1 MLTTQARLIRHPTAP
16 WTGPEF
22 SIAAACIVN
31 DRGAGL
37 CRFEVVG
44 ALDAIVVPAAR
55 TPASVDGLWRHTCFE
70 LFVGRRGAAA
80 YREFNF
86 SPSGAWVA
94 YAFTGYRAVAPAP
107 AVPVPVIRHETAS
120 GRLSLTALLGPGS
133 WPEPG
138 AGALEV
144 GLAAVLEAADGAL
157 AYYALAHPA
166 ERPDFHDR
174 RAFALTLGPELPPP

>member
-1 MLTTQARLIRHPTAP
+1 MLTTQARLIRHPRAP
-16 WTGPEF
+16 WTGPEL

-44 ALDAIVVPAAR
+44 ALESIVVPASRA
-55 TPASVDGLWRHTCFE
+55 PAPADGLWRHTCFE
-70 LFVGRRGAAA
+70 LFVGRRGATA

-86 SPSGAWVA
+86 SPSGEWAA
-94 YAFTGYRAVAPAP
+94 YAFAKYREPAEAP
-107 AVPVPVIRHETAS
+107 AVPAPVIRLEGAS
-120 GRLSLTALLGPGS
+120 HRLSLTALLGPGS

-138 AGALEV
+138 VGALDV
-144 GLAAVLEAADGAL
+144 GLAAVLETAAGAL
-157 AYYALAHPA
+157 GHYALAHPA

-174 RAFALTLGPELPPP
+174 RAFTLTLGPEAAPA

>member
-1 MLTTQARLIRHPTAP
+1 MLTTQARLIRHPLAL
-16 WTGPEF
+16 WTGPEL
-22 SIAAACIVN
+22 SVAAACIVN

-44 ALDAIVVPAAR
+44 ALDAIVVPPTR
-55 TPASVDGLWRHTCFE
+55 PPAPADGLWRHTCFE
-70 LFVGRRGAAA
+70 LFVGRRGAEG

-86 SPSGAWVA
+86 SPSGEWAA
-94 YAFTGYRAVAPAP
+94 YAFAGYRAPVPAP
-107 AVPVPVIRHETAS
+107 SVPAPVVRVETAT

-138 AGALEV
+138 AGVLEV
-144 GLAAVLEAADGAL
+144 GLAAVLETGGGAL
-157 AYYALAHPA
+157 GYYALAHPA

-174 RAFALTLGPELPPP
+174 RAFTLTLGPEVAPT

>member
-1 MLTTQARLIRHPTAP
+1 MLTTQARLVRHPRAP
-16 WTGPEF
+16 WTGPEL

-44 ALDAIVVPAAR
+44 AVESIVVPAACA
-55 TPASVDGLWRHTCFE
+55 PVAADGLWQHTCFE

-86 SPSGAWVA
+86 SPSGEWAS
-94 YAFTGYRAVAPAP
+94 YAFTDYRAAAASP
-107 AVPVPVIRHETAS
+107 AVPTPVIRVEGAG
-120 GRLSLTALLGPGS
+120 GRLSLTALLGPAS

-138 AGALEV
+138 AGVLEV
-144 GLAAVLEAADGAL
+144 GLAAVLETATGPL
-157 AYYALAHPA
+157 GYYALAHPA

-174 RAFALTLGPELPPP
+174 RAFTLTLGPELPAT